1 MVKYPEKTHTSIVF
15 DRLDGSP
22 GIAVAE
28 MTVSMP
34 SCEQPYP
41 KPDAPLNGHVHFI
54 ASGRVC
60 DSYTR

>member
-1 MVKYPEKTHTSIVF
+1 MVF

-28 MTVSMP
+28 MTVSKP
-34 SCEQPYP
+34 SVSSPTLNLIH
-41 KPDAPLNGHVHFI
+41 LNGHVHLV